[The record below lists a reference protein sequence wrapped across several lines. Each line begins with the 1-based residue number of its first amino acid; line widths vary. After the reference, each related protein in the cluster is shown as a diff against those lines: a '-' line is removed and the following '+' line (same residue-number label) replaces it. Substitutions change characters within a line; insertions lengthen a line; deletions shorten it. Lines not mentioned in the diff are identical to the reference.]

1 MLENLLGLNACMKAI
16 ESKQVATESSNDL
29 RNTEVIK
36 TMKSFDKKFKR
47 LDEKVDKETEEIRTE
62 ISSLSDTQSKDKV
75 EQNEKLNDTS
85 NN

>member
-1 MLENLLGLNACMKAI
+1 MKAI